1 MTHRPPTPSWRALA
15 GLAALAFLAPGC
27 SGADAQRRRD
37 AFEAEGRTGH
47 PEASFLVAFGEG
59 PTRAEAEAAAR
70 AAVAAN
76 VKSEISQRFSAYNEE
91 RLREGRSAAEQR
103 VVNEVVSKVDTSLG
117 AYFKAV
123 RAQEVS
129 GGWSALAVAS
139 RADLDAAIE
148 AEAQRKL
155 RAGEAA
161 WKRIAEA
168 RSWLT
173 VAPGWCEARAAAD
186 ALDELDLER
195 QAVSGRRAWTTERL
209 ERWAAASKRFAAAK
223 AQTMTV
229 VSASQGGAE
238 TAQPSGPQLV
248 AALHEAGWR
257 AEQGSATCG
266 GDVALVI
273 EPTISSS
280 CRRSSL
286 GVEVCKATLVLEGR
300 TCGGGALF
308 SERSA
313 ESQATHS
320 SDTAAALRR
329 AVTQIAV
336 QPVVE
341 KARARLLAVLGEGCP
356 VSK

>member
-1 MTHRPPTPSWRALA
+1 MTYLPPTPLRLTLA
-15 GLAALAFLAPGC
+15 GLATLTLLAAGC
-27 SGADAQRRRD
+27 SGVEAQRRRD

-59 PTRAEAEAAAR
+59 PTRPEAESAAR
-70 AAVAAN
+70 AAVAAT
-76 VKSEISQRFSAYNEE
+76 VKSQISQKFSAYNEE
-91 RLREGRSAAEQR
+91 RAREGRIVAEQR
-103 VVNEVVSKVDTSLG
+103 IVNEVVSKVDTAFG

-123 RAQEVS
+123 KAQEVS
-129 GGWSALAVAS
+129 GGWHALAVAS

-155 RAGEAA
+155 RAGDAA
-161 WKRIAEA
+161 WRRIAEA
-168 RSWLT
+168 KTWLA
-173 VAPGWCEARAAAD
+173 VAPGWCEAKAASD
-186 ALDELDLER
+186 ALDALDLQR
-195 QAVSGRRAWTTERL
+195 QAVSGKRAWTAQRL
-209 ERWAAASKRFAAAK
+209 ERWAAASKRFAEAK

-229 VSASQGGAE
+229 VAGVAGTAE
-238 TAQPSGPQLV
+238 TAQPSGPPIV

-257 AEQGSATCG
+257 AEQGAATCG
-266 GDVALVI
+266 GDVALVV
-273 EPTISSS
+273 EPKVDSS

-300 TCGGGALF
+300 NCSGGALF

-320 SDTAAALRR
+320 NDTAAALRR
-329 AVTQIAV
+329 AVSQIAV

-341 KARARLLAVLGEGCP
+341 KARVRLLAVLGEGCP
-356 VSK
+356 VPK